1 MKIKMVTK
9 RHIHNKTKCFWLRI
23 PWANRFAHGLGTL
36 YATFRTGKFR
46 PEIAFTIYIN
56 QFHLPKNDREGLKL
70 VFSLK
75 KWNSNFRLNYS
86 VTDKGPFEIFHCFQN
101 FSAGTSQKF
110 VFHIYFPTG
119 ISRNFLQCME
129 PRRPFQTVCTERF
142 VTTQTTPQEYCDETR
157 AITVKEVRI
166 KEITIDHRYKLAFHD
181 KYVYACNCIKV
192 MYLRLFTNDIQ
203 PFTNSFRL
211 ETVY

>member
-1 MKIKMVTK
+1 M
-9 RHIHNKTKCFWLRI
+9 
-23 PWANRFAHGLGTL
+23 
-36 YATFRTGKFR
+36 
-46 PEIAFTIYIN
+46 
-56 QFHLPKNDREGLKL
+56 
-70 VFSLK
+70 

-86 VTDKGPFEIFHCFQN
+86 VTDKGPFEIFRCFQN

-181 KYVYACNCIKV
+181 KYVYACNCIKGYV
-192 MYLRLFTNDIQ
+192 FTPLHKRYLAVYQLIQAGDRLLNYRFTRS
-203 PFTNSFRL
+203 FASLMGGRNSQQVFSFPQ
-211 ETVY
+211 